1 MACYPQWAARS
12 IETRVASVLNVELGL
27 WLRVSWT
34 PFRFGFA
41 RSGFFF
47 GQLAPRRFELFFD
60 SLQFFRLFD
69 DQIFRGLQLLLK
81 AGLGRV
87 QRRAW
92 LAGPLERREPTTAR
106 GAAAEEVG

>member
-1 MACYPQWAARS
+1 MAES
-12 IETRVASVLNVELGL
+12 FV
-27 WLRVSWT
+27 T

-60 SLQFFRLFD
+60 SLQLFRLFD

-81 AGLGRV
+81 AGL
-87 QRRAW
+87 
-92 LAGPLERREPTTAR
+92 
-106 GAAAEEVG
+106 VGCSGGLG